1 MVKYKLA
8 VVSTSNGTF
17 LVNYYP
23 KIPDKKVE
31 NLEEVVKFMSQL
43 DRTVLESEPSYVSV
57 DMNDLVIIEG
67 ARKKLLS
74 SREVQYQK

>member
-1 MVKYKLA
+1 MVKYKLT
-8 VVSTSNGTF
+8 VVSNPNGTF
-17 LVNYYP
+17 LVNYYH

-43 DRTVLESEPSYVSV
+43 NRTVLEAEPSYVSV
-57 DMNDLVIIEG
+57 DMNDRVIIEG
-67 ARKKLLS
+67 ARKRLLS